1 MLIDCFPYF
10 NEREI
15 LELRIRTLEDHV
27 DGFLIT
33 DANRT
38 HRGEEKPFTCLETIR
53 ELGLPEDKIQVL
65 HVELPSMEEAPDP
78 WVRERGQ
85 RDALGV
91 GLHMM
96 PDDTVF
102 ICSDCDEIANP
113 EKFTELLKVVEE
125 EKENVVRLS
134 MSMHYG
140 RADRQLVSPEGE
152 LFDWRCGVVNTVAR
166 LKDFGTLS
174 SMRATQD
181 NRYFGDR
188 DAGWHFS
195 WMGDSDKR
203 KTKLRSIAEYYIWD
217 RPEVQELCESFE
229 PDEGNTDMLGRED
242 HLLTSYPLEN
252 LPKELVKLERVKE
265 YLLPDVR

>member
-1 MLIDCFPYF
+1 VLIDTFCYF

-38 HRGEEKPFTCLETIR
+38 HRGEDKPFTCLDTIR
-53 ELGLPEDKIQVL
+53 ELGLPEEKIQVL
-65 HVELPSMEEAPDP
+65 HVELPSAEEAPDP
-78 WVRERGQ
+78 WIRERGQ

-96 PDDTVF
+96 PEDTVF

-113 EKFTELLKVVEE
+113 AKFPELLEVVKE
-125 EKENVVRLS
+125 EKDKIVRLS

-140 RADRQLVSPEGE
+140 RADRQLVSPSGE
-152 LFDWRCGVVNTVAR
+152 LFDWRCGVVSTVGQ
-166 LKDFGTLS
+166 LKEFGTLS
-174 SMRATQD
+174 SMRATQN
-181 NRYFGDR
+181 NRYFGTR
-188 DAGWHFS
+188 DAGWHLS
-195 WMGDSDKR
+195 WMGDADKR

-217 RPEVQELCESFE
+217 RPEVQKLCDEFE
-229 PDEGNTDMLGRED
+229 PEEGHTDMLGRED
-242 HLLTSYPLEN
+242 HLLTSYPVED
-252 LPKELVKLERVKE
+252 LPEEAVKLERVKA
-265 YLLPDVR
+265 YLLPDG

>member
-38 HRGEEKPFTCLETIR
+38 HRGEEKEFTCLDTIR
-53 ELGLPEDKIQVL
+53 ELGLPEEKIQVL
-65 HVELPSMEEAPDP
+65 HVELPSEEEAPDP

-91 GLHMM
+91 GLHMT

-102 ICSDCDEIANP
+102 ICSDCDDIVNP
-113 EKFTELLKVVEE
+113 GKLKELIELLKDNEDSVV
-125 EKENVVRLS
+125 KLS

-140 RADRQLVSPEGE
+140 RADRQLVTPEGAK
-152 LFDWRCGVVNTVAR
+152 FDWRNAFASTVST
-166 LKDFGTLS
+166 LKKNSTLS
-174 SMRATQD
+174 SMRSSLDCLTL
-181 NRYFGDR
+181 GEL

-195 WMGDSDKR
+195 WMGDSDR
-203 KTKLRSIAEYYIWD
+203 RLSKLKSYAHWETD
-217 RPEVQELCESFE
+217 RPEVEQVCKTFVANPGSF
-229 PDEGNTDMLGRED
+229 DMLGRED
-242 HLLTSYPLEN
+242 HLIAEFPHEQ
-252 LPKELVKLERVKE
+252 LPSEIFSFPRVKE
-265 YLLPDVR
+265 YLLPS